1 MSAPHVFSA
10 VNLMSELV
18 IPTGD
23 DDRYWMQLTDD
34 VRQRPLLFDCTNG
47 AWTNL
52 LSIRPGGRLKCHYH
66 TGPVHAF
73 TLRGSWRYLEHDWV
87 AGEGTFVYEPPGEI
101 HTLEAD
107 PKAGM
112 TTFFVTRGALI
123 YTDAQGQQ
131 IGFEDVFTRL
141 ARFRRHVAEN
151 GLDPK
156 VIDGMIR

>member
-52 LSIRPGGRLKCHYH
+52 LSIRPGGRLQCHYH

-73 TLRGSWRYLEHDWV
+73 TLKGSWRYLEHDWV

-107 PKAGM
+107 PTTGM

-156 VIDGMIR
+156 IVESMIR

>member
-1 MSAPHVFSA
+1 MSAHVFTP
-10 VNLMSELV
+10 VNVMNELV

-23 DDRYWMQLTDD
+23 DDPYWMQLTED

-52 LSIRPGGRLKCHYH
+52 LSIRPGGRLACHYH
-66 TGPVHAF
+66 TSPVHAF
-73 TLRGSWRYLEHDWV
+73 VLKGSWRYLEHDWV
-87 AGEGTFVYEPPGEI
+87 AGEGTFIYEPPGEI

-107 PKAGM
+107 PKVGM

-123 YTDAQGQQ
+123 YTDARGTQT
-131 IGFEDVFTRL
+131 GFEDVFTRL

-156 VIDGMIR
+156 VIEGMIR